1 MRDIGGVAECMGGP
15 GDHVHALVGLRAT
28 HMLADV
34 VREMKRG
41 SSAWI
46 HQHRVNKFAW
56 QEGYGAFTV
65 SPSQLNRVQ
74 HYIANQVE
82 HHRKK
87 TFEEE
92 YAELLHLSRVEFDE
106 RYLW

>member
-1 MRDIGGVAECMGGP
+1 MDFLILAYPNQREEMGQG
-15 GDHVHALVGLRAT
+15 
-28 HMLADV
+28 
-34 VREMKRG
+34 
-41 SSAWI
+41 
-46 HQHRVNKFAW
+46 KFSW

-65 SPSQLNRVQ
+65 SPSQIEAVKR
-74 HYIANQVE
+74 YIANQVE

-92 YAELLHLSRVEFDE
+92 YLELLRLSGAEFDE

>member
-1 MRDIGGVAECMGGP
+1 
-15 GDHVHALVGLRAT
+15 
-28 HMLADV
+28 MLADL
-34 VREMKRG
+34 VRQMKRS

-46 HQHRVNKFAW
+46 HHHGVNKFAW
-56 QEGYGAFTV
+56 QEGYAAFTV
-65 SPSQLNRVQ
+65 SPSQLTRVQ
-74 HYIANQVE
+74 RYIANQVE

-92 YAELLHLSRVEFDE
+92 YVELLRLSRVEFDE